1 CVCVVDLSQPALLWC
16 LAPLPQQQP
25 ILSTQVVHIAPPA
38 KKDRASGM
46 ELEEEGGAVATLLLA
61 TADACLAALDLN
73 TGAFIGRHGALQPK
87 NQSQALTCHPLDAQ
101 HRLLWQASAQG
112 RCSQDALALAR
123 AANLAATKRT
133 APPASARKPSS
144 DDGSSEDGSRVPLAE
159 YVLLTT
165 DHYIRIYSMQAVV
178 AGDRAVSAKLP
189 TSTPLVW
196 AATLHVNGAPGV
208 VAMAQAEASDPVTL
222 QVYSL
227 PGLDLL
233 ADMPLMA
240 ALEGT
245 HIEWQPPA
253 GSVAKIAR
261 AVTASPLGH
270 LLLLG
275 PQAELIQLAV
285 TP

>member
-1 CVCVVDLSQPALLWC
+1 MQYCQC
-16 LAPLPQQQP
+16 
-25 ILSTQVVHIAPPA
+25 
-38 KKDRASGM
+38 RASGM

-101 HRLLWQASAQG
+101 HCLLWQASAQG

-133 APPASARKPSS
+133 APPVSARKPSS
-144 DDGSSEDGSRVPLAE
+144 DDGSSEDGSRVLLA
-159 YVLLTT
+159 
-165 DHYIRIYSMQAVV
+165 DMQAVV

-233 ADMPLMA
+233 ADMPLMD

-285 TP
+285 TPSLPDPLPPLGLYDWEVAVAAHSAAVVHEAALLSR